1 MYGCVFSTVGAD
13 VMVLK
18 HQAISIYS
26 ADHTFIVWDQF
37 HTHKLQLKGTTLENK
52 VTFWKKYPIV

>member
-1 MYGCVFSTVGAD
+1 MYGCVFSTVAAD

-26 ADHTFIVWDQF
+26 ADHTFIVWNQF
-37 HTHKLQLKGTTLENK
+37 HTQTTAEGNNIRK
-52 VTFWKKYPIV
+52 